1 MGWREACRGAL
12 CGRAI
17 NDDNKVKVASAGG
30 IAPLVQLLGPGN
42 TPGAQEAA
50 ARALRNLAYNADN
63 KKQIR
68 ALNAYDYAIMN

>member
-42 TPGAQEAA
+42 TPRAQAA
-50 ARALRNLAYNADN
+50 AAGALQDLADNKYN